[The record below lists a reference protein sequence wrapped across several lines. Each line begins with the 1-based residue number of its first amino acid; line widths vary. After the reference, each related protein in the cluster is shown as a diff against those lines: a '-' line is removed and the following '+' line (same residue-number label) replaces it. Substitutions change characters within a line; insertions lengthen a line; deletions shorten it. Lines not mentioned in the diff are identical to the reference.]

1 MNQDPYAQR
10 LFEMRLTD
18 IYNKYSWMRQEISLT
33 QFIRLFPVQF
43 KRDKPVL
50 PDKPVG
56 FDLDKNIFLEV
67 LVAFR
72 QSFR

>member
-1 MNQDPYAQR
+1 
-10 LFEMRLTD
+10 MRLTD
-18 IYNKYSWMRQEISLT
+18 IYNKYSGLSYELSLSE
-33 QFIRLFPVQF
+33 FIKLFPVIY

-56 FDLDKNIFLEV
+56 YDLDKQIFLEV

-72 QSFR
+72 QSFN